1 MIENFLRPAQGP
13 AEAGADALRVI
24 GALSVVVAAVFFDPT
39 DAGVVAF
46 ALPGL
51 VAPRFIGM
59 RAGADA
65 VVTVTLLVAAWS
77 NVFDLYTTVYWWDDV
92 IHFVCGGV
100 VGVLM
105 YLLLAHFRI
114 VAVPGK
120 TGFTTAGAAVLT
132 ALFGV
137 ALSALWEMVEWFG
150 YEYITT
156 DIYVTYADT
165 ISDMAAGGLG
175 ALAAG
180 VLLAFVP
187 LLRPAVQMARPA
199 STEAV

>member
-1 MIENFLRPAQGP
+1 MIENFLRPVQGP
-13 AEAGADALRVI
+13 AETAAETLRVI
-24 GALSVVVAAVFFDPT
+24 GALSVVVAAVFFDLT

-65 VVTVTLLVAAWS
+65 VVTGSLLIAAWS
-77 NVFDLYTTVYWWDDV
+77 NVFDLYTTILWWDDV

-100 VGVLM
+100 VGVVM
-105 YLLLAHFRI
+105 YLLLAHARI
-114 VAVPGK
+114 VAAPG
-120 TGFTTAGAAVLT
+120 TRGFTTAGATVLT
-132 ALFGV
+132 ALFGL
-137 ALSALWEMVEWFG
+137 ALSALWEMVEGFG

-180 VLLAFVP
+180 LLLAFVP
-187 LLRPAVQMARPA
+187 LLRPTAQMARPA
-199 STEAV
+199 SPGAV